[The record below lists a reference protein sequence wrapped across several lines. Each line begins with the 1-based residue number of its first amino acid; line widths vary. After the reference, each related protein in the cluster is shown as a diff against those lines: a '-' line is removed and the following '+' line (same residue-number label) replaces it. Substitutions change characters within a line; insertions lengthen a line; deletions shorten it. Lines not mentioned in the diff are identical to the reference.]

1 MSKPTP
7 TRARRARL
15 IASAFVGS
23 VLALGITAGPA
34 AASEPQPAVKH
45 VKLHVDA
52 EEAPRDTFRP
62 MFSRSGIRW

>member
-7 TRARRARL
+7 SRARRVRL
-15 IASAFVGS
+15 IAGAFVGS

-34 AASEPQPAVKH
+34 AASEPKPVVKT
-45 VKLHVDA
+45 VQVV
-52 EEAPRDTFRP
+52 EGESTSFRP